1 MASPGNI
8 ITNYYFSRGSQCI
21 YWPVSREA
29 LSFLADRLGKEGL
42 ALADVASITVA
53 LRDMSDY
60 AAVNDEYVKTFSS
73 PNPPS
78 RETAFFISQNCIS
91 QLFRWPC
98 CTFIR
103 IAKCSSTCELW
114 TGLAWSREMPRLWL
128 AFRESALR
136 QVH

>member
-42 ALADVASITVA
+42 ALEDVASITVA

-98 CTFIR
+98 CTFIK
-103 IAKCSSTCELW
+103 ICEMYFDL
-114 TGLAWSREMPRLWL
+114 
-128 AFRESALR
+128 
-136 QVH
+136 